1 MFWRRCSA
9 ASCRGVRPAHTPC
22 MSAAGY
28 SSASLRHWVL
38 TSQCLQICRACVMY
52 VMSLY
57 SLGNMRLVLPL
68 QLAWVIHV
76 GLGSIMFFFLWLVVG
91 GFGGLWGLLCV
102 CLFGFICLVCFDLF
116 DFFDPGFG
124 DGDAVGDVC
133 VVDECYECDVGGCF
147 VP

>member
-1 MFWRRCSA
+1 MFA
-9 ASCRGVRPAHTPC
+9 DLSCLCDVCDVFVFFGEHEVGFAFAVGLLHPC
-22 MSAAGY
+22 WFGFE
-28 SSASLRHWVL
+28 
-38 TSQCLQICRACVMY
+38 
-52 VMSLY
+52 
-57 SLGNMRLVLPL
+57 
-68 QLAWVIHV
+68 HV
-76 GLGSIMFFFLWLVVG
+76 GFSLWLVVG

-133 VVDECYECDVGGCF
+133 VVDEGYECDVGGCF